1 MMPEGELWRSQE
13 SVSCPYSPERVEVE
27 RRSMK
32 TLLAMV
38 AGSVSVV
45 LVALFVYIAV
55 KSVCHECL
63 TFPMAAVCER
73 RGGAVDVEME
83 SNRIGGYIKERQ
95 FAGCVFYWH
104 EANSGGD

>member
-1 MMPEGELWRSQE
+1 
-13 SVSCPYSPERVEVE
+13 
-27 RRSMK
+27 MK

-38 AGSVSVV
+38 AGSVSLV
-45 LVALFVYIAV
+45 LVALFLYMAV

-104 EANSGGD
+104 EANSGAGLTSLFTQRRRSRRGGATQRGGV